1 MCICFLLT
9 IKPPQS
15 SLSLHEPSSSTAA
28 ASACQLQDAHRL
40 QDLLHPFTTPAGEV
54 IVDKRSLS
62 RRRKTS
68 YTRGLVHG
76 TNVRAAMYI
85 LLEGWYSY
93 CSDLSKSDMPTY
105 RSFSQGAPIGRTDSQ
120 ILGWRLSG
128 LVYRASTQ
136 VKGQLPVL
144 LGLVCAVAFP
154 HLRLNAGGNDLAQ
167 LKTVVTGVVTT
178 SEKYAISRS
187 EHTTAASLIITH
199 HQQGTVQIQDLQIL
213 RAITD
218 AASF

>member
-1 MCICFLLT
+1 MSQGPTPGSSNDGINLAVQCQGLRITISGPSARALDFVHLLS
-9 IKPPQS
+9 PPQS

-85 LLEGWYSY
+85 LLEGGYSY
-93 CSDLSKSDMPTY
+93 CSDLSTSDMPTY

-136 VKGQLPVL
+136 VKGQLPVAW
-144 LGLVCAVAFP
+144 V
-154 HLRLNAGGNDLAQ
+154 
-167 LKTVVTGVVTT
+167 GVRRGVSSSSFERRWERFSATQDCGD
-178 SEKYAISRS
+178 RS
-187 EHTTAASLIITH
+187 SDNI
-199 HQQGTVQIQDLQIL
+199 
-213 RAITD
+213 
-218 AASF
+218 

>member
-1 MCICFLLT
+1 MAPMSGRPC
-9 IKPPQS
+9 
-15 SLSLHEPSSSTAA
+15 
-28 ASACQLQDAHRL
+28 
-40 QDLLHPFTTPAGEV
+40 
-54 IVDKRSLS
+54 
-62 RRRKTS
+62 TS
-68 YTRGLVHG
+68 YWRDGIPIAVTCRSRTCQH
-76 TNVRAAMYI
+76 TEAFPR
-85 LLEGWYSY
+85 
-93 CSDLSKSDMPTY
+93 LSHRRP
-105 RSFSQGAPIGRTDSQ
+105 DSQ

-213 RAITD
+213 RGPNHRCSILLKPWKNCLIMVCVKAIDVCSAVKTD
-218 AASF
+218 IVFLSRRAHLDPYELVEKWLYRTCHD